1 MNELKK
7 KRVVSV
13 LKYTWPLY
21 ILSAVIIAILLNF
34 IFGITHRTPAYQTL
48 TIFVTGEVTDYKKLE
63 SDILKKYEDN
73 ELKSFSS
80 ISSRYD
86 DSGYNTKLTVT
97 GYNGSDVLIIPTSKL
112 EKLVISAFAIELTNE
127 LISEYYSGYTLF
139 KQDDINYGIK
149 IDKEKIKEYM
159 TLPEED
165 CYMLLNGISECIG
178 EYSKTPNKEHD
189 TALKL
194 VKDWGI

>member
-149 IDKEKIKEYM
+149 IDKEKVKEYM

>member
-21 ILSAVIIAILLNF
+21 ILSAVVIAILLNF

-149 IDKEKIKEYM
+149 IDKEKVKEYM